1 MARNFGDMSEG
12 GGGNFPPAGKHLCRV
27 VKAVPWTSPNKKT
40 PAAKLTL
47 ATRDGE
53 YSFDDALFVTA
64 KALWRLVLVARR
76 LCGMP
81 ADTKAPD
88 DNLEAAKFLARY
100 IVDNATGKDALIT
113 IEEKNETYIATEG
126 PDQGQK
132 KTVARRR
139 VSASGYETPPAEVHQ
154 AVRQRYD
161 EDFPTPAD
169 SGGGG
174 DIPF

>member
-1 MARNFGDMSEG
+1 MARNFGEMSEG

-53 YSFDDALFVTA
+53 YSFDDALFVTGP
-64 KALWRLVLVARR
+64 ALWRLVLVARR
-76 LCGMP
+76 VCAMP
-81 ADTKAPD
+81 ADTVLPD
-88 DNLEAAKFLARY
+88 ADGEAAKVLARY
-100 IVDNATGKDALIT
+100 IVENAMGKDALVT
-113 IEEKNETYIATEG
+113 IEERDETFVVTEG

-132 KTVARRR
+132 KTVKRRR
-139 VSASGYETPPAEVHQ
+139 VSAAGYETPPTEA
-154 AVRQRYD
+154 RQD
-161 EDFPTPAD
+161 KTLPVPPSD
-169 SGGGG
+169 